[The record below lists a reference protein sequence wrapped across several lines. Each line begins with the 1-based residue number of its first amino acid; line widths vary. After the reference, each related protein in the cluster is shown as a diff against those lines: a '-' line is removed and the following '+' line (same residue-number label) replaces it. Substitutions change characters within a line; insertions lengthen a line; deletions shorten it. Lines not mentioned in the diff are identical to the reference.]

1 MYKTNFVEK
10 IRNENVYVPQRVRSS
25 ILKGSAKTSVF
36 MKSTRKIVNEV
47 MTTLIKT
54 TPQYLLIS
62 DILYLKCDYLT
73 KANLKFDHISII

>member
-54 TPQYLLIS
+54 TPQ
-62 DILYLKCDYLT
+62 
-73 KANLKFDHISII
+73 